1 MSTDSPFLLFKVE
14 CPICKTINEF
24 EQIKVGAYTEE
35 GRDTDFCPQGISWRN
50 PKYQATNPL
59 LYFTATCSNCY
70 YTQEF
75 TNNFREWKNDNA
87 FRTYRLKTIKTKHL
101 EQLSTADSLV
111 KSLGDAI
118 DIQRYPNESAI
129 IKLHLAVYD
138 AQLVEHPSNLD
149 LARFYLRI
157 GWVFRDLATGEDP
170 AQLVLRGLIRDVE
183 DKYHALRDTIE
194 RAGADMDNLRSSVT
208 AHFETDRVRADIQSQ
223 MFAFRE
229 RYDSE
234 IEKLGQT
241 FENAG
246 QNLST
251 LQTLMDEYRTAILGG
266 EQGQGEV
273 AFGSG
278 GSFTDFSRRM
288 QTRWNGIVTGERE
301 ALEKAIRY
309 YKEAYAGGRDIS
321 PGAQQIQASYLI
333 AELSRRIGD
342 YDGAKQFFTSTIKSG
357 QEFIYQ
363 NRRDRSRTALAR
375 KILELAIEQG
385 RANLTAA
392 KPA

>member
-24 EQIKVGAYTEE
+24 EQIKVGAYAEE
-35 GRDTDFCPQGISWRN
+35 GRDTDFCPQGTTWRN
-50 PKYQATNPL
+50 AKHQATNPL
-59 LYFTATCSNCY
+59 LYFTATCSNCF

-87 FRTYRLKTIKTKHL
+87 FRTYRLKTLKTKHL
-101 EQLSTADSLV
+101 EQLSTADSHV
-111 KSLGDAI
+111 KSFGDSV
-118 DIQRYPNESAI
+118 DLQRFPNESAI

-157 GWVFRDLATGEDP
+157 GWVFRDLSTGEDP
-170 AQLVLRGLIRDVE
+170 AQLVLRGLLRDVDE
-183 DKYHALRDTIE
+183 KYLAFQNAIE
-194 RAGADMDNLRSSVT
+194 TARGSMNDLKASLA
-208 AHFETDRVRADIQSQ
+208 AHFETDQVRADVQSLMFSFRDRYDAEVNGLGQ
-223 MFAFRE
+223 MFQGVGE
-229 RYDSE
+229 GMTSL
-234 IEKLGQT
+234 K
-241 FENAG
+241 
-246 QNLST
+246 
-251 LQTLMDEYRTAILGG
+251 TLMEEYRTAILGG
-266 EQGQGEV
+266 EQGGGD
-273 AFGSG
+273 ASFGSG
-278 GSFTDFSRRM
+278 GSFTDFLRG
-288 QTRWNGIVTGERE
+288 QQARWDGVVTCERE
-301 ALEKAIRY
+301 ALEKAIKY
-309 YKEAYAGGRDIS
+309 YKAAYAGGRDIS

-385 RANLTAA
+385 RANLTAS

>member
-35 GRDTDFCPQGISWRN
+35 GRDTDFCPQGTSWRN
-50 PKYQATNPL
+50 PKYQASNPL

-75 TNNFREWKNDNA
+75 TNSFREWKSDNA
-87 FRTYRLKTIKTKHL
+87 FRTYRLKTLKTKHL

-111 KSLGDAI
+111 KGFGDAL
-118 DIQRYPNESAI
+118 DIQRFPNESAI
-129 IKLHLAVYD
+129 IKLHLAIYD

-157 GWVFRDLATGEDP
+157 GWVFRGLATGEDP
-170 AQLVLRGLIRDVE
+170 AQLVLRGLLRDV
-183 DKYHALRDTIE
+183 DQRYLALQESIE
-194 RAGADMDNLRSSVT
+194 TASGNMDSLKSSLA
-208 AHFETDRVRADIQSQ
+208 AHFETDQVRAETQSL
-223 MFAFRE
+223 MFSFRD
-229 RYDSE
+229 RYDAE
-234 IEKLGQT
+234 INGLSQT
-241 FENAG
+241 FQSAG
-246 QNLST
+246 EAMST
-251 LQTLMDEYRTAILGG
+251 LRTLMDEYRTAILGG
-266 EQGQGEV
+266 EQGGGE
-273 AFGSG
+273 ALFGSD
-278 GSFTDFSRRM
+278 GSFTDFLRRQQSR
-288 QTRWNGIVTGERE
+288 WDGVVTCERE
-301 ALEKAIRY
+301 ALEKAIKY
-309 YKEAYAGGRDIS
+309 YKAAYAGGRDIA

-363 NRRDRSRTALAR
+363 NRRDRSRTVLTR

-385 RANLTAA
+385 RANLTAS